1 MSEQTVPLRSWKEGK
16 TKQSILDFVSQVTNE
31 EGPDFVKPEARI
43 AVFDNDGTLW
53 CEKPLPVQADFLMRQ
68 VAEQAIE
75 NPSLCEKQ
83 PWKAVSEKDYRWFND
98 VITKHYQGDDT
109 DLKIMG
115 AGLLQAYAGE
125 STDSFA
131 EKAND
136 YLRTALHPTL
146 KRSYLET
153 AYAPMIELLQFLNT
167 NGFTNYIASGGTRD
181 FMRPI
186 TEELYGI
193 PPERVIGST
202 VALEYRFSN
211 GVGGVYHKP
220 ELELFDDG
228 PAKPVRIWSR
238 IGRRPILVGGNSN
251 GDLQMLEFAS
261 HPSRPSLSL
270 LVHHDDDQREIAYT
284 AGAEKVLEL
293 ARARSWTIASI
304 QNDWST
310 VFAESEQ
317 QKSASGRV

>member
-1 MSEQTVPLRSWKEGK
+1 MTTQTVPLPSWKEGK
-16 TKQSILDFVSQVTNE
+16 TRESILDFVSQVTNE
-31 EGPDFVKPEARI
+31 DGPDFVEPEARI

-68 VAEQAIE
+68 VGERAKED
-75 NPSLCEKQ
+75 PSLCDKQ
-83 PWKAVSEKDYRWFND
+83 PWKAVSEKDYKWFND
-98 VITKHYQGDDT
+98 VITKHYQGDDS
-109 DLKIMG
+109 DLKVMG
-115 AGLLQAYAGE
+115 DGLLHAYAGE

-131 EKAND
+131 EKASE

-146 KRSYLET
+146 KCSYLET
-153 AYAPMIELLQFLNT
+153 VYAPMIELLHFLT
-167 NGFTNYIASGGTRD
+167 ANGFTNYIASGGTRD
-181 FMRPI
+181 FMRPV

-193 PPERVIGST
+193 PPERVIGTT

-211 GVGGVYHKP
+211 GVGSVYHKP

-251 GDLQMLEFAS
+251 GDLQMLEFAG
-261 HPSRPSLSL
+261 HPSRPSLCL
-270 LVHHDDDQREIAYT
+270 LVHHDDNEREIAYT

-293 ARARSWTIASI
+293 ARARGWTIASV
-304 QNDWST
+304 QNDWSK
-310 VFAESEQ
+310 VFSNAMQ
-317 QKSASGRV
+317 QNATSSAN